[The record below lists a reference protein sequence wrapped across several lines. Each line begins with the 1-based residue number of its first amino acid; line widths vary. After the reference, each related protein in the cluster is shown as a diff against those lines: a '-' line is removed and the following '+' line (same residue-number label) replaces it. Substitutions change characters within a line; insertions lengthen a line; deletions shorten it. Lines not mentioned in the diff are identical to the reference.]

1 MSIPEKELLGFQT
14 DVRRRTNLST
24 TTNAL
29 RSMAEGPNEGM
40 SMSSQDFLKTVED
53 EMNRIV
59 DRDVET
65 LVEGMEEIVD
75 LSMVR
80 EPSQSLNSYTGC
92 SSFLWSHQIPDLR
105 HDSHSPVLMVGRG
118 HDVGS
123 GRFN

>member
-1 MSIPEKELLGFQT
+1 
-14 DVRRRTNLST
+14 
-24 TTNAL
+24 
-29 RSMAEGPNEGM
+29 
-40 SMSSQDFLKTVED
+40 MSSQDFLKTVED